1 LRSAIQFIVLTLSL
15 LPGGLAA
22 MEFSIERLDLRPI
35 REPTL
40 HITAIGEIVAG
51 DTEKLRAALEA
62 ADTSDVRD
70 VLFMFDSPG
79 GSLVESL
86 EIGGYIAEI
95 PAIVS
100 AQVGSLDMQNA
111 VCASACVYAYLAAD
125 YRYLPDGARIGIHQF
140 GLYDTDLDG
149 QAGAALGQT
158 ISGILSEYIRAHRAE
173 PELFEAISVIE
184 HDDILWVSRRDLE
197 DWRVVTNDVYDERAE
212 YININGDLALRLSQI
227 AITGD
232 SFLTLFC
239 TEMGAAGVADLHEPA
254 LATYDTF
261 EIAMDGVW
269 HAIEKW
275 HVIERSNMRGRI
287 VFEIP
292 PRLAV
297 ATATA
302 RSMGARVVAPSGDIY
317 FGFEQTLR
325 DDRLAELMRGCTY
338 TPSSPA
344 DVRGTMLDLPET
356 DFPGNDLTTEGFRG
370 ISFARC
376 KQICLEYDQC
386 RAVSYVQSKSWCWPK
401 GTASGRVSASGII
414 SAVQQ

>member
-1 LRSAIQFIVLTLSL
+1 MHFATVIFVLFFSI
-15 LPGGLAA
+15 LPVSLAA
-22 MEFSIERLDLRPI
+22 MEFSVERLDLRPI

-40 HITAIGEIVAG
+40 HITANGEILPG
-51 DTEKLRAALEA
+51 DTEKLKAAIDA

-79 GSLVESL
+79 GSLIESL
-86 EIGGYIAEI
+86 ELGAYIAEI

-100 AQVGSLDMQNA
+100 AQVGSRELPNA

-140 GLYDTDLDG
+140 GLYGTDLDG

-158 ISGILSEYIRAHRAE
+158 LSGILSEYIRTHRAE
-173 PELFEAISVIE
+173 PELFEAISLIQ

-197 DWRVVTNDVYDERAE
+197 AWRVVTNNVYDERAE

-232 SFLTLFC
+232 SFLTFFC
-239 TEMGAAGVADLHEPA
+239 TETGAAGVADLHEPT
-254 LATYDTF
+254 LAAYETF
-261 EIAMDGVW
+261 EISIDGIW
-269 HAIEKW
+269 HMIDKW
-275 HVIERSNMRGRI
+275 DVLERSNMRGRI
-287 VFEIP
+287 VFDVP

-297 ATATA
+297 AMATA
-302 RSMGARVVAPSGDIY
+302 RSIGARVVAPSGDIY
-317 FGFEQTLR
+317 FGFEQVLR

-338 TPSSPA
+338 APSPQP
-344 DVRGTMLDLPET
+344 VIRGTMVDLPGT
-356 DFPGNDLTTEGFRG
+356 DFPGNDLTSKGFRG

-401 GTASGRVSASGII
+401 SMASEPISASGII

>member
-1 LRSAIQFIVLTLSL
+1 
-15 LPGGLAA
+15 

-40 HITAIGEIVAG
+40 HITATGEILPG
-51 DTEKLRAALEA
+51 DSEKLKAAIEVT
-62 ADTSDVRD
+62 DTSDVRD

-86 EIGGYIAEI
+86 EIGGYISEI

-100 AQVGSLDMQNA
+100 AQVGSRDVQNA

-158 ISGILSEYIRAHRAE
+158 MSGILSEYIRAHRAD

-197 DWRVVTNDVYDERAE
+197 AWRVVTNDVYDERAE
-212 YININGDLALRLSQI
+212 YINVNGDLALRLSQI

-239 TEMGAAGVADLHEPA
+239 TETGAAGVADLHEPA
-254 LATYDTF
+254 LAAYETF
-261 EIAMDGVW
+261 EIAIDGVW

-275 HVIERSNMRGRI
+275 DVIERSNMRGRV

-302 RSMGARVVAPSGDIY
+302 RSIGARVVAPSGDIY
-317 FGFEQTLR
+317 FGFEQTIR

-344 DVRGTMLDLPET
+344 GARGTMLDLPGT
-356 DFPGNDLTTEGFRG
+356 DFPGNDLTTDGFRG

-401 GTASGRVSASGII
+401 GGASGRVAASGII

>member
-1 LRSAIQFIVLTLSL
+1 MHFSTISFVLFLSV
-15 LPGGLAA
+15 LPASLAA
-22 MEFSIERLDLRPI
+22 MEFSVERIDLWPI

-40 HITAIGEIVAG
+40 HIKASGEILPG
-51 DTEKLRAALEA
+51 DTEKLKAAIDA

-79 GSLVESL
+79 GSLIESL
-86 EIGGYIAEI
+86 EIGAYIAEI

-100 AQVGSLDMQNA
+100 AQVGSQDMPSA

-158 ISGILSEYIRAHRAE
+158 LSGILSEYIRTHRAE
-173 PELFEAISVIE
+173 PEFFEAISVIE
-184 HDDILWVSRRDLE
+184 HDEILWVSRRDLE
-197 DWRVVTNDVYDERAE
+197 AWRVVTNDVYDERTE
-212 YININGDLALRLSQI
+212 YININGDLALRLTQI

-232 SFLTLFC
+232 SFLTLLC
-239 TEMGAAGVADLHEPA
+239 TETGAAGVADLHEPA
-254 LATYDTF
+254 LAAYETF
-261 EIAMDGVW
+261 ELAIDGVW

-275 HVIERSNMRGRI
+275 DVLERSNMRGRM

-302 RSMGARVVAPSGDIY
+302 RSIGARVVAPSGDIY
-317 FGFEQTLR
+317 FGFEQAIR
-325 DDRLAELMRGCTY
+325 DERLAELMRGCTY
-338 TPSSPA
+338 TPSPPPA
-344 DVRGTMLDLPET
+344 ARGAMVDLPGT
-356 DFPGNDLTTEGFRG
+356 DLPGNDLTTEGFRG

-376 KQICLEYDQC
+376 KQICLESDQC
-386 RAVSYVQSKSWCWPK
+386 RAVSYVQSMSWCWPK
-401 GTASGRVSASGII
+401 GRASRRVSTSGII